1 VYLFRALAAFGIL
14 HLSSPAGSAALFHL
28 AGRSSN
34 ITLQKRLH
42 INTLITQPGTLEID
56 WANVYSFS
64 TTNYNMPSA
73 LKYTP
78 QGRYIIWGRT
88 EYSLAFDSLT
98 VDQIGGGRVAQFS
111 QSVTLQANSVLR
123 DGEKLDIA
131 IAPQAT
137 LFLRDE
143 SGARFGA
150 TAIARYDS
158 GRNSIGTTLSW
169 SAATHSSA
177 SNPAGTFDI
186 GAGFGRQLPGCGLLA
201 KFTPHGNVVWEKST
215 GAATIVSTFEGVE
228 YQMTERLAFDLSG
241 QQFSVSG
248 GVPDHQVVFGLTL
261 NLGKLH

>member
-1 VYLFRALAAFGIL
+1 VYLFRALAALAIL
-14 HLSSPAGSAALFHL
+14 HLSSPAASAALFPL

-64 TTNYNMPSA
+64 ATNYNMPSA

-78 QGRYIIWGRT
+78 QGRYIVWGRT
-88 EYSLAFDSLT
+88 EYSLAFDSLA

-143 SGARFGA
+143 S
-150 TAIARYDS
+150 
-158 GRNSIGTTLSW
+158 
-169 SAATHSSA
+169 
-177 SNPAGTFDI
+177 NPAGTFDI
-186 GAGFGRQLPGCGLLA
+186 GAGFGRQLPGAGLLA

-228 YQMTERLAFDLSG
+228 YQMTEHLAFDLSG